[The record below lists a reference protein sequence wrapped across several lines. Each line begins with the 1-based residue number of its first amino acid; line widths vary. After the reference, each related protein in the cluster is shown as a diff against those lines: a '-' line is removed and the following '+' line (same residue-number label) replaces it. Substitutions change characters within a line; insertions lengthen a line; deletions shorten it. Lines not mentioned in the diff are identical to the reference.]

1 MRYEKENK
9 KNGNEIKPSL
19 KKLSLEV
26 VAQIKSALKQEQN
39 GYCGIRI
46 YFFAMR
52 FKWRGYLR

>member
-1 MRYEKENK
+1 MRYEKESK
-9 KNGNEIKPSL
+9 KNGKEIKLSL

-52 FKWRGYLR
+52 FKRHECLR

>member
-1 MRYEKENK
+1 MRYEKESK
-9 KNGNEIKPSL
+9 KNGNEIKLSL

-39 GYCGIRI
+39 GYCGMKI
-46 YFFAMR
+46 YFFAMH

>member
-1 MRYEKENK
+1 MRYEKESK

-26 VAQIKSALKQEQN
+26 AAQIKSALKQEQN
-39 GYCGIRI
+39 GYCGMKI

-52 FKWRGYLR
+52 FKCVGI

>member
-1 MRYEKENK
+1 MQYEKESK

-19 KKLSLEV
+19 KKLSLMV
-26 VAQIKSALKQEQN
+26 AAQIKSALKQEQN

-52 FKWRGYLR
+52 FKCVGI